1 MQAHALNIIKQ
12 STTRHTRFIIYLLPT
27 FAASACEVSHNIEL
41 VMLKVLYSTKGR
53 LVPKNFWGRLTAN

>member
-41 VMLKVLYSTKGR
+41 VMLKVLLHKGPFSSQKILGPFDR
-53 LVPKNFWGRLTAN
+53 